1 MGRLSLR
8 VDLKKKLKKHNEPFS
23 KIISFDNNLI
33 LPLIFGEHDK
43 NLKIIEKKLNISIV
57 PRGNFLKI
65 SGQEESV
72 NLTKQTLN
80 KLYEQASNNQ
90 INNVIESG
98 EIIGMINILKKSDSD
113 NKEKA
118 IHNFDSLNIT
128 AGRRLIKPRSKR
140 QIEYFELVK
149 KKEMVFCCG
158 PAGTGKTYL
167 AVAFAVSMLK
177 SGAIEK
183 IILTRPAVEAGERLG
198 FLPGDLKEKI
208 DPFLRPIYD
217 ALNDMLPFSEVIK
230 KIESGFIEIA
240 PLAFMR
246 GRTLSNSF
254 IILDESQN
262 TTSVQMKMFLTRLGE
277 NSKMVIN
284 GDLSQVDLPSG
295 TRSGLRESI
304 NILKGMKDI
313 GFIEFTDKDVVR
325 NSLVSKI
332 VSKYEDFEK
341 IQGVGKEY
349 SFKSIKKMIDI
360 FFDKVAISNKKEIE
374 LLVKNT
380 LNFGIR
386 ELKIKKKFL
395 YFCFTN

>member
-1 MGRLSLR
+1 
-8 VDLKKKLKKHNEPFS
+8 LKKKLKKYNEPFS
-23 KIISFDNNLI
+23 KIISFDDNLI
-33 LPLIFGEHDK
+33 LPLIFGEYDK
-43 NLKIIEKKLNISIV
+43 NLKIIEEKLNISIV

-65 SGQEESV
+65 SGKEESV
-72 NLTKQTLN
+72 NLTSQTLN
-80 KLYEQASNNQ
+80 KLYEQASKNQ
-90 INNVIESG
+90 INNVVESG
-98 EIIGMINILKKSDSD
+98 EIIGMINIFKNSDLGNKKKASDD
-113 NKEKA
+113 
-118 IHNFDSLNIT
+118 FDSLNVT

-140 QIEYFELVK
+140 QIEYFDLVK
-149 KKEMVFCCG
+149 KRQMVFCCG

-177 SGAIEK
+177 TGAIEK

-217 ALNDMLPFSEVIK
+217 ALNDMLPFSEVMK

-304 NILKGMKDI
+304 NILKGTKDI

-325 NSLVSKI
+325 NPLVSKI
-332 VSKYEDFEK
+332 VSKYEEFEK

-349 SFKSIKKMIDI
+349 
-360 FFDKVAISNKKEIE
+360 
-374 LLVKNT
+374 L
-380 LNFGIR
+380 FGS
-386 ELKIKKKFL
+386 KKKR
-395 YFCFTN
+395 